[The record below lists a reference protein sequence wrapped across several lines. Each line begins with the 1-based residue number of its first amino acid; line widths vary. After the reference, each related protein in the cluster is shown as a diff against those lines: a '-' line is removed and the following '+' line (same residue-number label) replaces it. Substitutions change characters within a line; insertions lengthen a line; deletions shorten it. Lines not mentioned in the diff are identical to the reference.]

1 MKKFPTFYGTRKFI
15 AAFTRARHLSPFWAR
30 PQQISC
36 LCYIS
41 EEVCSVLTSCLCSA
55 ASAWI
60 ALSVA
65 SRAYEAPAVDEIVVL
80 VWIFEHTSTL
90 LLKMEVLWDGTW
102 YRLANGRDRGASVFT
117 VPGLLDSKVEYSA
130 IFRNVC
136 IYSAFFYRGPEQ
148 LLLWVF
154 PADEYLRSGHTERGL
169 PQRTA
174 VSVRCG
180 MLHSKQTLLTI
191 IFWKHS
197 S

>member
-136 IYSAFFYRGPEQ
+136 IYSAF
-148 LLLWVF
+148 LLSRTWAAVVMGF
-154 PADEYLRSGHTERGL
+154 PSGWILKVRPHRTWSAAADCGLCPLRNVT
-169 PQRTA
+169 
-174 VSVRCG
+174 
-180 MLHSKQTLLTI
+180 
-191 IFWKHS
+191 F
-197 S
+197 